1 MCVCVCVCEEILA
14 EHKRERRKKK
24 RGKPV
29 TIHSHPLPA
38 THTHAHTPH
47 TYTLAYTHTLS
58 PRPFFKTDAWSS
70 VSAGMTEQVVSSA
83 ITQPLKNFALPL
95 LTYGVVRVR
104 LLMCAGED
112 V

>member
-1 MCVCVCVCEEILA
+1 
-14 EHKRERRKKK
+14 
-24 RGKPV
+24 
-29 TIHSHPLPA
+29 
-38 THTHAHTPH
+38 
-47 TYTLAYTHTLS
+47 
-58 PRPFFKTDAWSS
+58 
-70 VSAGMTEQVVSSA
+70 MTEQVVSSA

>member
-1 MCVCVCVCEEILA
+1 MCACVRACVEGLVCVCGRACRV
-14 EHKRERRKKK
+14 
-24 RGKPV
+24 
-29 TIHSHPLPA
+29 HSHTPPTIRPY
-38 THTHAHTPH
+38 THTHIH